1 MREPTDDLIS
11 QLSSD
16 AAPVT
21 PNQPPLIRLLFVA
34 LPILAIMAVVA
45 ALAGDPH
52 MVMDHMSDPAFALST
67 LSAVATGLTAIYAA
81 LAYAVPGRT
90 NTGTTW
96 VFTSAL
102 IWLISSG
109 VLCTRGMA
117 GHHGTDISI
126 FASADCFFFIML
138 SGTVVALLFYAALR
152 NAVFINTLQVTA
164 MLGLAAATLGATLL
178 AFFHPPETDLV
189 DFGAHLAATAALIL
203 FMMTAGRGALARS

>member
-1 MREPTDDLIS
+1 MREPTDDLID

-21 PNQPPLIRLLFVA
+21 PNQPPFIRLLLVA
-34 LPILAIMAVVA
+34 LPILAIMALVA
-45 ALAGDPH
+45 AFAGDPR
-52 MVMDHMSDPAFALST
+52 MVMDHMTDPAFAVST
-67 LSAVATGLTAIYAA
+67 LSAVATGLTSIYAA
-81 LAYAVPGRT
+81 LVYAVPGRA
-90 NTGTTW
+90 NTGTPW
-96 VFTSAL
+96 VITSAL
-102 IWLISSG
+102 VWLVSSG
-109 VLCTRGMA
+109 VLCTRGMEA
-117 GHHGTDISI
+117 HHGTDISV

-138 SGTVVALLFYAALR
+138 SGTVVALLFYAVLR
-152 NAVFINTLQVTA
+152 NAVFINSLQVTA

>member
-1 MREPTDDLIS
+1 MREPTDDLINR
-11 QLSSD
+11 LSAD

-21 PNQPPLIRLLFVA
+21 PNQPPLIRLVLVA

-45 ALAGDPH
+45 AFAGDPR
-52 MVMDHMSDPAFALST
+52 MVMDHMSDPVFAVST
-67 LSAVATGLTAIYAA
+67 LSAVVTGLTAIHAA
-81 LAYAVPGRT
+81 LSYAVPGRA
-90 NTGTTW
+90 NTGTPW
-96 VFTSAL
+96 VITSAL
-102 IWLISSG
+102 VWLVSSG
-109 VLCTRGMA
+109 VLCTRGMEA
-117 GHHGTDISI
+117 HQGTHISI

-138 SGTVVALLFYAALR
+138 SGTVVALLFYVALR
-152 NAVFINTLQVTA
+152 NAVFINSLQVTA

>member
-1 MREPTDDLIS
+1 MREPTDNLIDR
-11 QLSSD
+11 LSAD

-21 PNQPPLIRLLFVA
+21 PNQPPFVRLVLIA

-45 ALAGDPH
+45 ALAGDPRT
-52 MVMDHMSDPAFALST
+52 VMAHMSDPVFAAST
-67 LSAVATGLTAIYAA
+67 LSAVATGMTSIFAA
-81 LAYAVPGRT
+81 LAYAVPGRI
-90 NTGTTW
+90 NTGTQW
-96 VFTSAL
+96 VFMSAAV
-102 IWLISSG
+102 WLVSSG

-117 GHHGTDISI
+117 AHHGADISI
-126 FASADCFFFIML
+126 FANADCFVFIMM
-138 SGTVVALLFYAALR
+138 SGTMVALAFYAALR

-178 AFFHPPETDLV
+178 AFFHPPESDLV

>member
-126 FASADCFFFIML
+126 FASADCFFFIIL
-138 SGTVVALLFYAALR
+138 WKPISSTSAL
-152 NAVFINTLQVTA
+152 TLQ
-164 MLGLAAATLGATLL
+164 
-178 AFFHPPETDLV
+178 PPPP
-189 DFGAHLAATAALIL
+189 
-203 FMMTAGRGALARS
+203 SSSS